1 MKRKNLILILI
12 ILFLFLYLCEEI
24 MIKDKNTIL
33 SLLEINSN
41 KEEIIIN
48 KLANIKNINANN
60 IFSFLD
66 IKEDLKK
73 TNKEITT
80 INIKETSPLVYIYT
94 THEKESYDNY
104 NVKQASN
111 YLKEKLEEYEITTI
125 SEDKSINEQIYKRNL
140 SYPDTYT
147 ISREYLTLAKSNNKS
162 LKYFIDFHRD
172 SAGKSITTKTINN
185 KKYATI
191 MFILSTAHKNYQENE
206 KCIKKIESYIKE
218 DYPDILR
225 NTYIQK
231 KYYYN
236 EDYSKD
242 SYLIE
247 IGGPENT
254 KEEINN
260 TIEVLAKA
268 LKKYIKGE
276 KWKKTS

>member
-24 MIKDKNTIL
+24 MIKDKKSIL
-33 SLLEINSN
+33 SLLEPSSN
-41 KEEIIIN
+41 KEDIII
-48 KLANIKNINANN
+48 KKIANIKNINTNN

-66 IKEDLKK
+66 IKQK
-73 TNKEITT
+73 TKITNNEITT
-80 INIKETSPLVYIYT
+80 INIKNDAPLVYIYT
-94 THEKESYDNY
+94 THEKESYKDY
-104 NVKQASN
+104 DVKQASN
-111 YLKEKLEEYEITTI
+111 YLKEKLEEYEINTI
-125 SEDKSINEQIYKRNL
+125 SEQKSINEQIYKRNL

-172 SAGKSITTKTINN
+172 SAEKSITTKTINN

-206 KCIKKIESYIKE
+206 QCIKKLESYIKKE
-218 DYPDILR
+218 APDILR

-260 TIEVLAKA
+260 TIEILAKA
-268 LKKYIKGE
+268 LKNYIKGE
-276 KWKKTS
+276 I